1 MILPSNAVPFGSTI
15 ENQSHFAYYAAPM
28 KKLPKAVRRWLQEI
42 GAKGGKAK
50 TPAKLEAVR
59 ANGKLGG
66 RPKGS
71 KTKKAKS

>member
-1 MILPSNAVPFGSTI
+1 MS
-15 ENQSHFAYYAAPM
+15 E
-28 KKLPKAVRRWLQEI
+28 LPKIVSEYLAKI
-42 GAKGGKAK
+42 GSKGGKAK
-50 TPAKLEAVR
+50 TPAKAEAVR

>member
-1 MILPSNAVPFGSTI
+1 
-15 ENQSHFAYYAAPM
+15 M
-28 KKLPKAVRRWLQEI
+28 KVPKAVRDWYKKL